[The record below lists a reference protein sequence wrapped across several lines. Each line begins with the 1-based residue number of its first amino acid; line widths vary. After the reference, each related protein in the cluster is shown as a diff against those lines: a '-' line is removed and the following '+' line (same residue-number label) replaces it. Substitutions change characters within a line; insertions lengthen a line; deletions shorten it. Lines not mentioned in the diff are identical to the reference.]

1 MITAILLCILFFCH
15 FNQSFIFKKS
25 TILLNSFVIS
35 SFGFMKFIMSVLEF
49 KLKLFKYPLIFISKF
64 GLYIPIFGNV
74 KSAISNSIDYKV
86 IFLFYNYILI
96 VSKSIIQ
103 EACNF
108 ISDFYLL
115 NIETS
120 KTQLNI

>member
-15 FNQSFIFKKS
+15 FNHSFIFRKS
-25 TILLNSFVIS
+25 TVLLNSFVIS
-35 SFGFMKFIMSVLEF
+35 SYGFMKFIMSVLEF
-49 KLKLFKYPLIFISKF
+49 TLKLFKYPLIFISTF
-64 GLYIPIFGNV
+64 GLHIPIFGNV

-86 IFLFYNYILI
+86 IFYNYISI

-108 ISDFYLL
+108 ISGLYLL

-120 KTQLNI
+120 KTQLNV